1 MRFFKGRLRSA
12 RFLWIRWTP
21 GVITMTGNKKFI
33 LSTIIG
39 ASMAQLAWGQGT
51 EMAAVV
57 SKPVSRTITLP
68 GEIQPFLNVALR
80 SRVAGYVDRVLVDRG
95 SAVKEGDLLIE
106 LSAPEMK
113 AQIAEAES
121 KVQVAEGDRL
131 QAEAKL
137 ASLGSTLTS
146 LEATLRSTQA
156 TYDSLKVAS
165 QTPGAISG
173 NELEIALRSVESQR
187 AAVEAQRGNIQAQ
200 RASIEAIRNAKA
212 AAEAALRALKE
223 MEGYLRVTA
232 PFTGVV
238 TERIVHP
245 GALVGPGSNEPLLV
259 LQQISHLRVTVA
271 VPEENV
277 GAIAKGARVPFQV
290 PAYAD
295 RSFSGTIARRSQVLD
310 QKTRTMAV
318 ELDVM
323 NPDQAL
329 APGMYATVKWPVQRS
344 KPALYVPRTS
354 VVVTTERTFVIR
366 EKGGKA
372 EWVNVSKGGADGD
385 LVEVIGPLQAGDKVV
400 KRANDELR
408 EGTPLLSQSK

>member
-1 MRFFKGRLRSA
+1 MMG
-12 RFLWIRWTP
+12 T
-21 GVITMTGNKKFI
+21 KKFI
-33 LSTIIG
+33 WSAIIT
-39 ASMAQLAWGQGT
+39 ASLAQLAWGQGT

-137 ASLGSTLTS
+137 ASLQSTLAS
-146 LEATLRSTQA
+146 LEATLASAQA
-156 TYDSLKVAS
+156 TYDRLKVAS

-173 NELEIALRSVESQR
+173 NELEIALRSVEAQR
-187 AAVEAQRGNIQAQ
+187 ASVEAQRGSIQAQ
-200 RASIEAIRNAKA
+200 RASIEAVRNGKA
-212 AAEAALRALKE
+212 ATEATLRAVKE
-223 MEGYLRVTA
+223 MEMYLRVTA

-245 GALVGPGSNEPLLV
+245 GALVGPASDAPLLV
-259 LQQISHLRVTVA
+259 LQQISRLRVTVA

-277 GAIAKGARVPFQV
+277 GAIAKGASVPFQV
-290 PAYAD
+290 
-295 RSFSGTIARRSQVLD
+295 R
-310 QKTRTMAV
+310 
-318 ELDVM
+318 
-323 NPDQAL
+323 
-329 APGMYATVKWPVQRS
+329 
-344 KPALYVPRTS
+344 
-354 VVVTTERTFVIR
+354 
-366 EKGGKA
+366 
-372 EWVNVSKGGADGD
+372 
-385 LVEVIGPLQAGDKVV
+385 
-400 KRANDELR
+400 
-408 EGTPLLSQSK
+408 

>member
-1 MRFFKGRLRSA
+1 MAS
-12 RFLWIRWTP
+12 
-21 GVITMTGNKKFI
+21 KKFFWMVLI
-33 LSTIIG
+33 TG
-39 ASMAQLAWGQGT
+39 ALVYPALAQGPELV
-51 EMAAVV
+51 AVV
-57 SKPVSRTITLP
+57 SKPVFRTIAIP
-68 GEIQPFLNVALR
+68 GEIHPFLNVALR
-80 SRVAGYVDRVLVDRG
+80 ARVSGYVERVLADRG
-95 SAVKEGDLLIE
+95 SVVKDGQLLVE

-121 KVQVAEGDRL
+121 KVQVVDGDRV

-137 ASLGSTLTS
+137 VSMQSTLAS
-146 LEATLRSTQA
+146 LEATLAASQA
-156 TYDSLKVAS
+156 TYDRLKIAS
-165 QTPGAISG
+165 ETPGVVSG
-173 NELEIALRSVESQR
+173 NELDIALRT
-187 AAVEAQRGNIQAQ
+187 VEAQRASIDAQKGSIQAQ
-200 RASIEAIRNAKA
+200 RATIESIRNGKA

-223 MEGYLRVTA
+223 MESYLRVTA
-232 PFTGVV
+232 PFDGVV

-245 GALVGPGSNEPLLV
+245 GALVGPGSNEPLLI
-259 LQQISHLRVTVA
+259 LQQISRLRVTVA

-277 GAIAKGARVPFQV
+277 GAMAKGAKVVFQV
-290 PAYAD
+290 PAYPD
-295 RSFSGTIARRSQVLD
+295 RNFSGTIARRAQALD

-329 APGMYATVKWPVQRS
+329 APGMYATVKWPVQRAQ
-344 KPALYVPRTS
+344 PALYVPRTS

-372 EWVNVSKGGADGD
+372 EWVNVTRGAADGD

-408 EGTPLLSQSK
+408 EGIPLR

>member
-1 MRFFKGRLRSA
+1 
-12 RFLWIRWTP
+12 
-21 GVITMTGNKKFI
+21 
-33 LSTIIG
+33 
-39 ASMAQLAWGQGT
+39 
-51 EMAAVV
+51 
-57 SKPVSRTITLP
+57 
-68 GEIQPFLNVALR
+68 
-80 SRVAGYVDRVLVDRG
+80 RVLVDRG
-95 SAVKEGDLLIE
+95 SAVKEGELLIE

-137 ASLGSTLTS
+137 ASFGSTLTS

-277 GAIAKGARVPFQV
+277 GGIAKGASVTFQV
-290 PAYAD
+290 PAYPE
-295 RSFSGTIARRSQVLD
+295 RNYSGTVARRAQSLD
-310 QKTRTMAV
+310 SKTRTMAV

-323 NPDQAL
+323 NPDQSL
-329 APGMYATVKWPVQRS
+329 APGMYATVKWPVRS
-344 KPALYVPRTS
+344 AKPALYVPRTS
-354 VVVTTERTFVIR
+354 VVTTTERTFVIR
-366 EKGGKA
+366 DKNGKA
-372 EWVNVSKGGADGD
+372 EWVNVTRGAADGD

-408 EGTPLLSQSK
+408 EGTPLR

>member
-1 MRFFKGRLRSA
+1 MMG
-12 RFLWIRWTP
+12 T
-21 GVITMTGNKKFI
+21 KKFI
-33 LSTIIG
+33 WSAIIT
-39 ASMAQLAWGQGT
+39 ASLAQLAWGQGT

-137 ASLGSTLTS
+137 ASLQSTLAS
-146 LEATLRSTQA
+146 LEATLASAQA

-173 NELEIALRSVESQR
+173 NELEIALRSVEAQR
-187 AAVEAQRGNIQAQ
+187 ASVEAQRGNIQAQ
-200 RASIEAIRNAKA
+200 RASIEAIRNGKA
-212 AAEAALRALKE
+212 AAEAALRAVKE
-223 MEGYLRVTA
+223 MEAYLRVTA
-232 PFTGVV
+232 PFNGVV

-259 LQQISHLRVTVA
+259 LQQISHLRLTVA
-271 VPEENV
+271 VPEESV
-277 GAIAKGARVPFQV
+277 GGIAKGASVTFQV
-290 PAYAD
+290 PAYPE
-295 RSFSGTIARRSQVLD
+295 RNYSGTVARRAQSLD
-310 QKTRTMAV
+310 SKTRTMAV

-323 NPDQAL
+323 NPDQSL
-329 APGMYATVKWPVQRS
+329 APGMYATVKWPVRS
-344 KPALYVPRTS
+344 AKAALYVPRTS

-372 EWVNVSKGGADGD
+372 EWVNVTRGAADGD
-385 LVEVIGPLQAGDKVV
+385 LIEVIGPLQAGDKVV

-408 EGTPLLSQSK
+408 EGTPLQNPSK

>member
-1 MRFFKGRLRSA
+1 MMGSKRF
-12 RFLWIRWTP
+12 
-21 GVITMTGNKKFI
+21 M
-33 LSTIIG
+33 LSTIVA
-39 ASMAQLAWGQGT
+39 ASLAQLAWGQGP

-113 AQIAEAES
+113 AQIAAAEA

-137 ASLGSTLTS
+137 ASLGSTLAS
-146 LEATLRSTQA
+146 LEATLASAQA
-156 TYDSLKVAS
+156 TYDRLKVAS

-173 NELEIALRSVESQR
+173 NELDIALRSVEAQR
-187 AAVEAQRGNIQAQ
+187 AGVEAQRQSIQAQ
-200 RASIEAIRNAKA
+200 RASIEAIRNEKA
-212 AAEAALRALKE
+212 ATEATLRAVKE

-245 GALVGPGSNEPLLV
+245 GALVGPGSDEPLLV
-259 LQQISHLRVTVA
+259 LQQISHLLVTVA

-277 GAIAKGARVPFQV
+277 GGIAKGASVTFQF
-290 PAYAD
+290 PAYPE
-295 RSFSGTIARRSQVLD
+295 RNYSGTFARRAQSLD
-310 QKTRTMAV
+310 SKTRTMAG
-318 ELDVM
+318 EPDGM
-323 NPDQAL
+323 NPDQCL
-329 APGMYATVKWPVQRS
+329 APGMYATVK
-344 KPALYVPRTS
+344 L
-354 VVVTTERTFVIR
+354 
-366 EKGGKA
+366 
-372 EWVNVSKGGADGD
+372 
-385 LVEVIGPLQAGDKVV
+385 
-400 KRANDELR
+400 
-408 EGTPLLSQSK
+408 

>member
-1 MRFFKGRLRSA
+1 MMG
-12 RFLWIRWTP
+12 T
-21 GVITMTGNKKFI
+21 KKFI
-33 LSTIIG
+33 WSAIIT
-39 ASMAQLAWGQGT
+39 ASLAQLAWGQGT

-57 SKPVSRTITLP
+57 SKPVSRTIVLP
-68 GEIQPFLNVALR
+68 GEIQPFLNVGLR
-80 SRVAGYVDRVLVDRG
+80 PRVAGYVDKVLVDRG
-95 SAVKEGDLLIE
+95 SVFKEGQLLVE

-113 AQIAEAES
+113 AQIAEAVV
-121 KVQVAEGDRL
+121 KVQVAEGERA

-137 ASLGSTLTS
+137 VSLQSTLAS
-146 LEATLRSTQA
+146 LEATLASAQA

-173 NELEIALRSVESQR
+173 NELEIALRSVEAQR
-187 AAVEAQRGNIQAQ
+187 ASVEAQRGNIQAQ
-200 RASIEAIRNAKA
+200 RASIEAIRNGKA
-212 AAEAALRALKE
+212 AAEASLRAVKE
-223 MEGYLRVTA
+223 MEAYLRVTA
-232 PFTGVV
+232 PFNGVV

-271 VPEENV
+271 VPEESV
-277 GAIAKGARVPFQV
+277 GGIAKGASVTFQV
-290 PAYAD
+290 PAYPE
-295 RSFSGTIARRSQVLD
+295 RNFSGTVARRAQALD

-323 NPDQAL
+323 NPDQSL
-329 APGMYATVKWPVQRS
+329 APGMYAAVKWPVRRS
-344 KPALYVPRTS
+344 QPALYVPRTS

-366 EKGGKA
+366 EKNGKA

-385 LVEVIGPLQAGDKVV
+385 FIEVMGPLQPGEKVV

-408 EGTPLLSQSK
+408 EGTPLRNPSK

>member
-1 MRFFKGRLRSA
+1 MMGRQKLIWSA
-12 RFLWIRWTP
+12 
-21 GVITMTGNKKFI
+21 VIA
-33 LSTIIG
+33 
-39 ASMAQLAWGQGT
+39 ASVAQLAWGQGP

-68 GEIQPFLNVALR
+68 GEIQPFLSVALR

-137 ASLGSTLTS
+137 ASLQSTLAS
-146 LEATLRSTQA
+146 LEATLASAQA

-173 NELEIALRSVESQR
+173 NELEIALRSVEAQR
-187 AAVEAQRGNIQAQ
+187 ASVEAQRGSIQAQ
-200 RASIEAIRNAKA
+200 RASIEGIRNAKS
-212 AAEAALRALKE
+212 AAEAALRAVKE

-232 PFTGVV
+232 PFNGVV
-238 TERIVHP
+238 TERVVHP
-245 GALVGPGSNEPLLV
+245 GALVGPTSETPLLV

-271 VPEENV
+271 VPEESV
-277 GAIAKGARVPFQV
+277 GGIAKGASVSFQV
-290 PAYAD
+290 PAYSE
-295 RSFSGTIARRSQVLD
+295 RNFSGTVSRRAQSLD
-310 QKTRTMAV
+310 SKTRTMAV

-323 NPDQAL
+323 NPDQSV
-329 APGMYATVKWPVQRS
+329 APGMYATVKWPVRRE
-344 KPALYVPRTS
+344 KPALYVPKTS
-354 VVVTTERTFVIR
+354 VVTTTERTFVIR
-366 EKGGKA
+366 EKNGKA
-372 EWVNVSKGGADGD
+372 EWVNVGKGAGDGD
-385 LVEVIGPLQAGDKVV
+385 LIEVMGPLQPGDKVV

-408 EGTPLLSQSK
+408 EGATLQNPTK

>member
-1 MRFFKGRLRSA
+1 MGS
-12 RFLWIRWTP
+12 
-21 GVITMTGNKKFI
+21 KKFI
-33 LSTIIG
+33 LSTIVA
-39 ASMAQLAWGQGT
+39 ASFAQLAWGQGT

-68 GEIQPFLNVALR
+68 GEIQPFLNVALH
-80 SRVAGYVDRVLVDRG
+80 SRVGGYVDRVLVDRG
-95 SAVKEGDLLIE
+95 SAVKEGGLLIE

-137 ASLGSTLTS
+137 ASMGSTLTS
-146 LEATLRSTQA
+146 LEATLAATQA
-156 TYDSLKVAS
+156 TYDRLKVAS

-173 NELEIALRSVESQR
+173 NELDIALRTVEAQR
-187 AAVEAQRGNIQAQ
+187 ASVEAQRGSIQAQ
-200 RASIEAIRNAKA
+200 RASIEGIRNGKA
-212 AAEAALRALKE
+212 ATEATLRAVKE

-245 GALVGPGSNEPLLV
+245 GALVGPGSNAPLLV

-271 VPEENV
+271 VPEESV
-277 GAIAKGARVPFQV
+277 GSIAKGASVPFQV
-290 PAYAD
+290 PAYPE
-295 RSFSGTIARRSQVLD
+295 RNFSGTIARGAQSID
-310 QKTRTMAV
+310 PKTRTMAV

-323 NPDQAL
+323 NPDQSL
-329 APGMYATVKWPVQRS
+329 TPVMYATVKWPVRRTQ
-344 KPALYVPRTS
+344 PALYGPKTS
-354 VVVTTERTFVIR
+354 VVTTTERTFVIR
-366 EKGGKA
+366 DKNGKA
-372 EWVNVSKGGADGD
+372 EWVNVGKGAAEGD
-385 LVEVIGPLQAGDKVV
+385 FIEVIGPLQAGDKVV

-408 EGTPLLSQSK
+408 EGTPLQSPTK

>member
-1 MRFFKGRLRSA
+1 
-12 RFLWIRWTP
+12 
-21 GVITMTGNKKFI
+21 
-33 LSTIIG
+33 
-39 ASMAQLAWGQGT
+39 MAQLAWGQGT

-57 SKPVSRTITLP
+57 SKPVSRTIVLP

-80 SRVAGYVDRVLVDRG
+80 AKVSGYVDRVLVDRG
-95 SAVKEGDLLIE
+95 SAVKEGELLIE

-146 LEATLRSTQA
+146 LEATLASTQA

-259 LQQISHLRVTVA
+259 LQQVSHLRVTVA

-277 GAIAKGARVPFQV
+277 GGIAKGASVTFQV
-290 PAYAD
+290 PAYPE
-295 RSFSGTIARRSQVLD
+295 RNYSGTVARRAQSLD
-310 QKTRTMAV
+310 SKTRTMAV

-323 NPDQAL
+323 NPDQSL
-329 APGMYATVKWPVQRS
+329 APGMYATVKWPVRRE
-344 KPALYVPRTS
+344 KPALYVPKTS
-354 VVVTTERTFVIR
+354 VVTTTERTFVIR
-366 EKGGKA
+366 EKNGKA
-372 EWVNVSKGGADGD
+372 EWVNVGKGAGDGD
-385 LVEVIGPLQAGDKVV
+385 FIEVTGPLQPGDKVV

-408 EGTPLLSQSK
+408 EGATLQNPTK

>member
-1 MRFFKGRLRSA
+1 MMG
-12 RFLWIRWTP
+12 T
-21 GVITMTGNKKFI
+21 KKFI
-33 LSTIIG
+33 LSTIVA
-39 ASMAQLAWGQGT
+39 ASFAQLAWEQGT

-80 SRVAGYVDRVLVDRG
+80 ARVAGYVDRVLVDRG
-95 SAVKEGDLLIE
+95 SEVKEGDLLIE

-146 LEATLRSTQA
+146 LEATLASTQA
-156 TYDSLKVAS
+156 TYDSLRVAS

-212 AAEAALRALKE
+212 AAEAALRAFKE

-232 PFTGVV
+232 PFAGVV

-245 GALVGPGSNEPLLV
+245 GALVGPGSTEPLVV

-271 VPEENV
+271 LPEENV
-277 GAIAKGARVPFQV
+277 GAIAKGAKVSFQV
-290 PAYAD
+290 PAYAG
-295 RSFSGTIARRSQVLD
+295 RSFSGTIARRAQALD
-310 QKTRTMAV
+310 PKTRTMAV

-323 NPDQAL
+323 NSDQSL
-329 APGMYATVKWPVQRS
+329 VPGMYATVKWPIRRAA
-344 KPALYVPRTS
+344 PALYVPKTS
-354 VVVTTERTFVIR
+354 VVTTTERTFVIR
-366 EKGGKA
+366 EKSGKA
-372 EWVNVSKGGADGD
+372 EWVNVKKGAADGD
-385 LVEVIGPLQAGDKVV
+385 
-400 KRANDELR
+400 
-408 EGTPLLSQSK
+408 